1 MVLTSAEVES
11 LGGGGGE
18 GGGNVFKR
26 LLKPNP
32 VLAPIFLRPPLRPG

>member
-11 LGGGGGE
+11 LGGGGG
-18 GGGNVFKR
+18 GGNDFKR